1 MTTAALLHLEELIIK
16 KHCFDEVVMG
26 GVEHTFLASNFHS
39 CRKSKTDGTSELLAE
54 VAYNVKVI
62 HFTKAHKIW
71 C

>member
-1 MTTAALLHLEELIIK
+1 MGKELPFPMLNPTTL
-16 KHCFDEVVMG
+16 
-26 GVEHTFLASNFHS
+26 LASNFHS
-39 CRKSKTDGTSELLAE
+39 FRKSNTDGTSELLAE